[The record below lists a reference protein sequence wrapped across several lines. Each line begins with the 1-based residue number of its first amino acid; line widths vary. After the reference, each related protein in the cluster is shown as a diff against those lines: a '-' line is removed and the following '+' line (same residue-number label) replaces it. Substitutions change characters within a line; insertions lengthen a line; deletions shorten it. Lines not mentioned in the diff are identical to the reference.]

1 MRDHLRV
8 KIVWKS
14 FAKEQKAAFGLFVFI
29 GIFALVFGMKSFGA
43 HIRRPFELQILN
55 AKTERTYL
63 LEGERASEEEEKQ
76 KKTDTDEDGLMDYE
90 ELYVYKTSPYLS
102 DSDSDNYNDKMEID
116 SGNDP
121 NCPVGKDCGKVTVTS
136 VESESEQASELLSGA
151 EVGTSSTEETSSNDF
166 VLDSTNDV
174 QSFLSSLGAD
184 EIRSLLL
191 EQGIPQETLDGL
203 DDEVLIQTF
212 QQAIETTAQS
222 GEYETIVEDSTIAE

>member
-1 MRDHLRV
+1 MRDHWHV

-63 LEGERASEEEEKQ
+63 LEGERESEEEQKQ
-76 KKTDTDEDGLMDYE
+76 KETDTDEDGLMDYE

-136 VESESEQASELLSGA
+136 VESESEQANALLSGA
-151 EVGTSSTEETSSNDF
+151 EVGASSFEGNSSDDF
-166 VLDSTNDV
+166 VLDSSKDV
-174 QSFLSSLGAD
+174 ESFLSTLGAD
-184 EIRSLLL
+184 DIRALLL
-191 EQGIPQETLDGL
+191 EQGIPQETLDTL
-203 DDEVLIQTF
+203 DDETLVETF
-212 QQAIETTAQS
+212 LGAIEESAQNGEYDALLEDTTTA
-222 GEYETIVEDSTIAE
+222 E